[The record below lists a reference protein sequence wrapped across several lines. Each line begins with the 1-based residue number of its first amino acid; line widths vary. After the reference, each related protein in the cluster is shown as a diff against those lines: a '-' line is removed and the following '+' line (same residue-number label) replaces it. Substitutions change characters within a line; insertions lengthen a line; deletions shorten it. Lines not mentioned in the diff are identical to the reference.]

1 MTNILVPT
9 DFTLQSL
16 DIVEEIVRM
25 QGKRVRIYLLH
36 MIKVPT
42 DAIDMLFMKKSDVS
56 REISREFTKAIFS
69 LKEKYPKEL
78 DALELKL
85 YYGSSNAVFNSIT
98 ENLGIEEICLL
109 NDYSYSLPLNESVNL
124 LPLINRS
131 ELPVYRIERK
141 SRLKKAVETRVFSSV
156 QVASMSS

>member
-25 QGKRVRIYLLH
+25 EDKRVSIYLVH
-36 MIKVPT
+36 MITIPT
-42 DAIDMLFMKKSDVS
+42 DAIDMMFLKKSDIS
-56 REISREFTKAIFS
+56 REISREFTRAIFS
-69 LKEKYPKEL
+69 LKAKYPKEL
-78 DALELKL
+78 AALELKL
-85 YYGSSNAVFNSIT
+85 YFGSSSAIFNSIT
-98 ENLGIEEICLL
+98 DNLGIEEICLL
-109 NDYSYSLPLNESVNL
+109 NDYSYSLPLQESVNL

-141 SRLKKAVETRVFSSV
+141 SRLKKPAEARSFSSL
-156 QVASMSS
+156 QIATMSS

>member
-25 QGKRVRIYLLH
+25 QGKRVRIYMLH
-36 MIKVPT
+36 MVTVPT
-42 DAIDMLFMKKSDVS
+42 DIQDLMFIKKADMS
-56 REISREFTKAIFS
+56 RNVPREFTKAMAAM
-69 LKEKYPKEL
+69 KEKYPREL
-78 DALELKL
+78 VALELKL
-85 YYGSSNAVFNSIT
+85 YFGSSTSVFNSIT

-109 NDYSYSLPLNESVNL
+109 NDYTYSLPMKESVNL
-124 LPLINRS
+124 LPLMNRS

-141 SRLKKAVETRVFSSV
+141 SRLKKPAETKVFSTLQIATMPS
-156 QVASMSS
+156 